1 MVTNTDTE
9 ITNDKYVYIS
19 KIFKQFF
26 KVNRDYKKDAIA
38 KYMGKHKQLSKMKFN
53 YELLVKIKFTIK

>member
-38 KYMGKHKQLSKMKFN
+38 KYMGKHKQL
-53 YELLVKIKFTIK
+53 